1 MRARQAM
8 PPWAPTPITVACLRD
23 PLCEDHQQEGTCPG
37 RGVCWVCH
45 GHGCG
50 GGLSVGRQPLLVPL
64 ARVWQGHGMSC
75 VGYGEGVW
83 LECCFPFPPDGQWIV
98 SGASA
103 SDMTVRIW
111 QVLDGVYGAG
121 CLRRPPAENT
131 HPSAPSMAGDRLAA
145 AGSPSPLPALSRV
158 PNVCITACW
167 QHPTSLPPP
176 ARPIW
181 YCSSLVRHVVK

>member
-23 PLCEDHQQEGTCPG
+23 PLCEDLPQEVACPG
-37 RGVCWVCH
+37 GGFCLVCH

-83 LECCFPFPPDGQWIV
+83 LECFFPKGRVSSFTGSPVRTLTGHTGSGSIMVAFSPDGQWIASGSNAPFV
-98 SGASA
+98 SHAMEGR
-103 SDMTVRIW
+103 TLRIW
-111 QVLDGVYGAG
+111 KFSDGMCGGG
-121 CLRRPPAENT
+121 CMKFACGGFWQPTPTLPHPPAC
-131 HPSAPSMAGDRLAA
+131 R
-145 AGSPSPLPALSRV
+145 
-158 PNVCITACW
+158 
-167 QHPTSLPPP
+167 
-176 ARPIW
+176 
-181 YCSSLVRHVVK
+181 